1 VATSSFEGSTVTAFI
16 RNLPEHGAL
25 LVFLAVLL
33 EQGGVPLPS
42 FTVLVAAGALVASSQ
57 VSAVAVL
64 AAAVGA
70 ALFANLAWYL
80 AGVRYGQKVLR
91 MLCKVSLSPD
101 TCVRMTQSIF
111 VRWGLASLL
120 FSKFIPGISL
130 VAPPI
135 AGAIRMPAV
144 RFLAAS
150 SFGTLLWAAVYLA
163 LGYVFRDQ
171 IDKVFDYGREHL
183 QVVLHVAAA
192 LLLAYIAYRAVQRWL
207 IARGAGIPRIE
218 VAELRRLLERQPRP
232 LVLDLRSDLL
242 REGDTGVPGSLPVEL
257 AVLEA
262 RGKLSTYDF
271 PYDRDIVTYC
281 ACPNDISAVRAA
293 KALRRRGYARAVVLR
308 GGAEAWSAVEEPQAE
323 PLAVR

>member
-1 VATSSFEGSTVTAFI
+1 MTAFI

-42 FTVLVAAGALVASSQ
+42 FTVLVAAGALVASGQ

-70 ALFANLAWYL
+70 ALIANLAWYL

-120 FSKFIPGISL
+120 FSKFVPGISL

-135 AGAIRMPAV
+135 AGAIRMPAL
-144 RFLAAS
+144 RFLLAS
-150 SFGTLLWAAVYLA
+150 SAGTLLWAVVYLA
-163 LGYVFRDQ
+163 LGHIFRDQ
-171 IDKVFDYGREHL
+171 IDQVFNYGREHL
-183 QVVLHVAAA
+183 QVVLHVAAY
-192 LLLAYIAYRAVQRWL
+192 LLLAYVAYRAVQRRL
-207 IARGAGIPRIE
+207 IARGAGVPRIE
-218 VAELRRLLERQPRP
+218 VAELRRLLGLRPQP

-242 REGDTGVPGSLPVEL
+242 REGDPGVPGSLPVEL
-257 AVLEA
+257 AALEA
-262 RGKLSTYDF
+262 RGRLGAYDF

-281 ACPNDISAVRAA
+281 ACPNDVSAVRAA
-293 KALRRRGYARAVVLR
+293 RALRRRGYDRAVVLR
-308 GGAEAWSAVEEPQAE
+308 GGAEAWSAQLELPAE
-323 PLAVR
+323 PLAVK

>member
-1 VATSSFEGSTVTAFI
+1 VTAFI

-42 FTVLVAAGALVASSQ
+42 FTVVVAAGALVASGQ

-64 AAAVGA
+64 AAAVAA
-70 ALFANLAWYL
+70 ALLANLGWYL
-80 AGVRYGQKVLR
+80 AGLRFGQKVLR

-135 AGAIRMPAV
+135 AGAIRMPAL
-144 RFLAAS
+144 RFLVAS
-150 SFGTLLWAAVYLA
+150 SFGTLLWAGAYLA

-171 IDKVFDYGREHL
+171 IDRVFDYGREHL
-183 QVVLHVAAA
+183 QVVLHIAAA

-207 IARGAGIPRIE
+207 IARGSGVPRIE
-218 VAELRRLLERQPRP
+218 VAELRRLLDQQPQP
-232 LVLDLRSDLL
+232 LVLDLRSELL
-242 REGDTGVPGSLPVEL
+242 REGQAGVPGSMPADL

-262 RGKLSTYDF
+262 GGKLSAYDL

-281 ACPNDISAVRAA
+281 ACPNDVSAVRAA
-293 KALRRRGYARAVVLR
+293 RALRRRGYLRTVVLR
-308 GGAEAWSAVEEPQAE
+308 GGAEAWSAAVEVPIE
-323 PLAVR
+323 PLPVR

>member
-1 VATSSFEGSTVTAFI
+1 VTAFI

-42 FTVLVAAGALVASSQ
+42 FTVLVAAGALVAGGQ
-57 VSAVAVL
+57 VSVAAVL

-70 ALFANLAWYL
+70 ALIANLAWYL

-120 FSKFIPGISL
+120 FSKFVPGISL

-135 AGAIRMPAV
+135 AGAIRMPAL
-144 RFLAAS
+144 RFLLAS
-150 SFGTLLWAAVYLA
+150 SSGTLLWAVAYLA
-163 LGYVFRDQ
+163 LGYIFRDQ
-171 IDKVFDYGREHL
+171 IDQVFDYGREHL
-183 QVVLHVAAA
+183 QVVLHVAAY
-192 LLLAYIAYRAVQRWL
+192 LLLAYVLYRAVQRRL
-207 IARGAGIPRIE
+207 IARGAGVPRIE
-218 VAELRRLLERQPRP
+218 VAELRRLLGQQPQP

-242 REGDTGVPGSLPVEL
+242 REGDAGVPGSLPVEL

-262 RGKLSTYDF
+262 RGKLSAYDF

-281 ACPNDISAVRAA
+281 ACPNDVSAVRAA
-293 KALRRRGYARAVVLR
+293 RALRRRGYDRAVVLR
-308 GGAEAWSAVEEPQAE
+308 GGAEAWSARPELPAE
-323 PLAVR
+323 PLVVR

>member
-1 VATSSFEGSTVTAFI
+1 VTAFI

-33 EQGGVPLPS
+33 EQAGVPLPS
-42 FTVLVAAGALVASSQ
+42 FTVLVAAGALVASGQ
-57 VSAVAVL
+57 VSALAVL
-64 AAAVGA
+64 AAAVAA
-70 ALFANLAWYL
+70 ALLANLSWYL
-80 AGVRYGQKVLR
+80 AGVRFGQKVLR

-135 AGAIRMPAV
+135 AGAIRMPAL
-144 RFLAAS
+144 RFLTAS
-150 SFGTLLWAAVYLA
+150 SLGTLLWASAYLA

-171 IDKVFDYGREHL
+171 IDQVFNYGREHL

-192 LLLAYIAYRAVQRWL
+192 MLLAYILYRAIQRWL
-207 IARGAGIPRIE
+207 IARGSGVPRIE
-218 VAELRRLLERQPRP
+218 VAELRRLLDLQPQP
-232 LVLDLRSDLL
+232 LVLDLRSELL
-242 REGDTGVPGSLPVEL
+242 REGQGGVPGGMPVEL
-257 AVLEA
+257 ALIESREGEA
-262 RGKLSTYDF
+262 AYDF

-281 ACPNDISAVRAA
+281 ACPNDVSAVRAA
-293 KALRRRGYARAVVLR
+293 RALRRRGYVRAVALR
-308 GGAEAWSAVEEPQAE
+308 GGADAWNASIELGE
-323 PLAVR
+323 PLTVR